1 MKKIK
6 LRALTSTDV
15 DKTLTW
21 HNEALISDLYLGHPF
36 PVNIEMERKWYDK
49 ILTSNFPTTVFGIEY
64 IENKTLIG
72 ITLLKDIDMI
82 NRSAELAIY
91 IGDTEYKGKGLSKEA
106 TQDTYKF
113 GFFKLG
119 LNRITARVLS
129 ENKTS
134 ITMFE
139 KVGFKTEGIMR
150 QVLYKNNEFK
160 NVLLMSILKQDV
172 DGNF

>member
-106 TQDTYKF
+106 TQDTFKF

-160 NVLLMSILKQDV
+160 NVLLMSILKQDI

>member
-21 HNEALISDLYLGHPF
+21 HNAALISDLYLGHPF

-106 TQDTYKF
+106 TQDTFKF

-119 LNRITARVLS
+119 LNRISARVLS

-160 NVLLMSILKQDV
+160 NVLLMSILKQDI

>member
-6 LRALTSTDV
+6 LRALTSTDI

-21 HNEALISDLYLGHPF
+21 HNEEIISDLYLGHPF

-106 TQDTYKF
+106 TQDTFKF

-119 LNRITARVLS
+119 LNRISARVLS

-160 NVLLMSILKQDV
+160 NVLLMSILKQDI